1 MNQKE
6 KNADMIVFD
15 IVCQLSSDEKI
26 DFRYNVKTEEIEYD
40 KEFADDWKVVTDVFL
55 TGISNFLL
63 LDGYVFSVD
72 DLKRLLKSA
81 TSIRYNPQD
90 Q

>member
-1 MNQKE
+1 MNKKE

-15 IVCQLSSDEKI
+15 IVCQLSSDENI
-26 DFRYNVKTEEIEYD
+26 DLRYNVKTEEIEYD
-40 KEFADDWKVVTDVFL
+40 KEFADEWKVVTDVFL

-72 DLKRLLKSA
+72 DLRRLLKSA
-81 TSIRYNPQD
+81 TSIKYDPQV